1 MASKRIFSLRLNDDV
16 RQKLLDV
23 ADKQGTTI
31 TALINRYILSGL
43 TQDEPLLGSLG
54 ELESHVVQTAASA
67 PPASDARLEELLF
80 QVLQNQRLME
90 MAITRNQKV
99 LEELDR
105 KSTRLNSSHPSRSRM
120 PSSA

>member
-31 TALINRYILSGL
+31 TALINRYILNGL

-99 LEELDR
+99 LEELGAATTESDVV
-105 KSTRLNSSHPSRSRM
+105 SRD
-120 PSSA
+120 PIPK